1 MSAIIH
7 KFLLIGPWPKT
18 LTEIGAVIVSD
29 LYEANYQFERS
40 QIDVLGINL
49 TAILEK
55 RFFDLYTKWKQNN
68 PNLQIVAV
76 IPVDFSQKAL
86 LELQW
91 KYSFIKVFTSYSDPL
106 IEQYLN
112 LSLERSYQEKQFENY
127 KNLLEE
133 QNQSMSKLRL
143 SLDDKIEKR
152 TKFLVE
158 SRRKLFLTNIR
169 IEAFRKALTTVYL
182 SQSLEELEK
191 TLNEELL
198 RTFEIQWIKV
208 FYSPTD
214 ELFVK
219 ELETQLQYQ
228 YQYLRFRIHRQN
240 NEIGSVFFMRSV
252 QKPFVKEESEFL
264 ARVTEAVSVATE
276 RFENRTKLEN
286 IHNYWKTLF
295 FAIKDAIILVDP
307 EFNIAQTNLENFK
320 GPQKCH
326 QLLFQ
331 NEKPCDGC
339 TMGQKFEIDTKGEHF
354 EVAGQSVSMDGK
366 KYAIHYYRNI
376 TKKIEVEREL
386 MELAPKAELG
396 ILSSSIAHEI
406 NNPLGG
412 LLSYTQLLL
421 MDTDAKD
428 PIYEDLKS
436 IEIAIKKCAEIVT
449 NLLVN
454 TRS

>member
-7 KFLLIGPWPKT
+7 KFLLVGPWPKQ
-18 LTEIGAVIVSD
+18 LSEIGAVIVSD
-29 LYEANYQFERS
+29 LYEANYQFDRS
-40 QIDVLGINL
+40 QIDVLGVNL
-49 TAILEK
+49 TTVLEK

-68 PNLQIVAV
+68 PHLQLVAV
-76 IPVDFSQKAL
+76 IPSDFSKKSL

-91 KYSFIKVFTSYSDPL
+91 KYSFSKIFTSYADKT

-112 LSLERSYQEKQFENY
+112 LALEKSYQEKQYESY
-127 KNLLEE
+127 KAMLEE
-133 QNQSMSKLRL
+133 QNKVLMKLQL

-169 IEAFRKALTTVYL
+169 IESFRKALTTVYL
-182 SQSLEELEK
+182 SQNLEDLEK
-191 TLNEELL
+191 NLNDELL

-208 FYSPTD
+208 CFSPDD
-214 ELFVK
+214 EQFAK
-219 ELETQLQYQ
+219 ELESQLQ
-228 YQYLRFRIHRQN
+228 YQYLRFRIHRHDD
-240 NEIGSVFFMRSV
+240 EIGSVFFMRSV

-264 ARVTEAVSVATE
+264 ARVTEAVSLATE
-276 RFENRTKLEN
+276 RFENRIKLEK

-295 FAIKDAIILVDP
+295 NAIKDAIILVDP
-307 EFNIAQTNLENFK
+307 DYNIVQTNMDGFK
-320 GPQKCH
+320 GHSKCYEF
-326 QLLFQ
+326 LFKRQ
-331 NEKPCDGC
+331 TPCEGC
-339 TMGQKFEIDTKGEHF
+339 QMGQKFEVNHNQENF
-354 EVAGQSVSMDGK
+354 EVAGQPVNFDGK

-376 TKKIEVEREL
+376 TNKVELEKEL
-386 MELAPKAELG
+386 LELAPKAELG

-412 LLSYTQLLL
+412 LLSYTQLML
-421 MDTDAKD
+421 MDIGDSD
-428 PIYEDLKS
+428 PMHADLKS
-436 IEIAIKKCAEIVT
+436 IESAIKKCAEIVN